1 MGGRG
6 VIPPIGVP
14 RVMSPPLRLQQSEQK
29 LKTSEEGEENDTVNR
44 GVVTLNCKTCKKSFE
59 TRASHSERR
68 QFCSMECRKL
78 SPDLK
83 RTEEMTSL
91 ARKEKLTPAE
101 SAKIRAQI
109 AGFMEVQI
117 QDAHNV
123 VMGAAEWNPTQ
134 ARVFGMLL
142 NKVVPDLNASFVQHE
157 HQSKQLAD
165 LSREDLEA
173 IASGISTITV
183 EHDEIMNEDN

>member
-1 MGGRG
+1 
-6 VIPPIGVP
+6 VQI
-14 RVMSPPLRLQQSEQK
+14 LE
-29 LKTSEEGEENDTVNR
+29 TSDNEEKNVTIDR
-44 GVVTLNCKTCKKSFE
+44 GVVTLKCKVCKKEFE
-59 TRASHSERR
+59 TRASHAERR

-78 SPDLK
+78 SPSIK
-83 RTEEMTSL
+83 RASEMSAL
-91 ARKEKLTPAE
+91 VAKENLTPAE
-101 SAKIRAQI
+101 VQKIRAQI
-109 AGFMEVQI
+109 AGYMEVQL
-117 QDAHNV
+117 QDAHSV

-173 IASGISTITV
+173 IASGISTITI
-183 EHDEIMNEDN
+183 ESEQIINEDS

>member
-1 MGGRG
+1 M
-6 VIPPIGVP
+6 
-14 RVMSPPLRLQQSEQK
+14 
-29 LKTSEEGEENDTVNR
+29 KTSEKEVVYDTVDR
-44 GVVTLNCKTCKKSFE
+44 GVVTLNCKTCKKSFQ
-59 TRASHSERR
+59 TRASHAERR

-78 SPDLK
+78 SPNIK
-83 RTEEMTSL
+83 RASEMTEL
-91 ARKEKLTPAE
+91 IKKEKLTPAE

-109 AGFMEVQI
+109 AGYMEVQI

-123 VMGAAEWNPTQ
+123 VMGGAEWNPTQ

-165 LSREDLEA
+165 LSRDDLEA
-173 IASGISTITV
+173 IAAGISTITV
-183 EHDEIMNEDN
+183 EHDEVMNEDSQ

>member
-1 MGGRG
+1 
-6 VIPPIGVP
+6 
-14 RVMSPPLRLQQSEQK
+14 MSALVTK
-29 LKTSEEGEENDTVNR
+29 EN
-44 GVVTLNCKTCKKSFE
+44 
-59 TRASHSERR
+59 
-68 QFCSMECRKL
+68 
-78 SPDLK
+78 
-83 RTEEMTSL
+83 
-91 ARKEKLTPAE
+91 LTPAE
-101 SAKIRAQI
+101 VQKIRAQI
-109 AGFMEVQI
+109 AGYMEVQL

-123 VMGAAEWNPTQ
+123 VMGGAEWNPTQ

-183 EHDEIMNEDN
+183 EAEQVLNEDN

>member
-1 MGGRG
+1 METSDEEAEK
-6 VIPPIGVP
+6 IPI
-14 RVMSPPLRLQQSEQK
+14 S
-29 LKTSEEGEENDTVNR
+29 R
-44 GVVTLNCKTCKKSFE
+44 GVVTIECQTCKKSFE
-59 TRASHSERR
+59 TRASHKGRR

-78 SPDLK
+78 SPSIK
-83 RTEEMTSL
+83 RAKEMTEL
-91 ARKEKLTPAE
+91 VKRGKLTPAE

-109 AGFMEVQI
+109 AEYIEVQVR
-117 QDAHNV
+117 DAHNV

-165 LSREDLEA
+165 LSRDDLEA
-173 IASGISTITV
+173 IAAGISTITI
-183 EHDEIMNEDN
+183 EHDEVFNEDNK